1 MQIFN
6 KEMWNILNVSKAFLS
21 YLSELVDNF
30 MIQNK
35 YIFMIKD
42 DSINSMVYSKVWD
55 NFW

>member
-30 MIQNK
+30 MIRNK
-35 YIFMIKD
+35 YIFMIKY
-42 DSINSMVYSKVWD
+42 DSVNSMAHSKVWD

>member
-42 DSINSMVYSKVWD
+42 DSINSMVYSKV
-55 NFW
+55 